1 MAPNLDKNIQII
13 RSPRFRNL
21 TARVT
26 ARGKIRVHA
35 PWYITKGKIFR
46 FLEQHEEVL
55 FKEVES
61 IRKSKQIEI
70 INGMDL
76 VFPLLND
83 QISFS
88 ISIVP
93 GRKKTQLMKR
103 NVKQY
108 ELLLPE
114 VDNELLNIRLKSAL
128 DQFYRDEARTF
139 FQERCS
145 DYADRIDVE
154 FNRIR
159 IGEQI
164 SRWGSCSERKNLNF
178 NFRLML
184 APLFVADYVAA
195 HEVLHLKV
203 KNHSQIYWQNL
214 ETLYPRQ
221 REAKEWL
228 KINGKNLWNYF

>member
-26 ARGKIRVHA
+26 THGKIRVHA

-46 FLEQHEEVL
+46 FLEQHEEAL
-55 FKEVES
+55 FKEVEA
-61 IRKSKQIEI
+61 IKKSNQIEI

-83 QISFS
+83 EISFS
-88 ISIVP
+88 IAI
-93 GRKKTQLMKR
+93 GLRKKNQILR
-103 NVKQY
+103 RDANQFEV
-108 ELLLPE
+108 LLPE
-114 VDNELLNIRLKSAL
+114 GDKEFLNLRLKSVL
-128 DQFYRDEARTF
+128 HQFYRDEARTF
-139 FQERCS
+139 FHQRCS
-145 DYADRIDVE
+145 EYADQIDVE

-164 SRWGSCSERKNLNF
+164 SRWGSCSEKKNLNF

-184 APLFVADYVAA
+184 APFFVADYVAA

-203 KNHSQIYWQNL
+203 KNHSQIYWRDL

-228 KINGKNLWNYF
+228 KLNGKNLWKYF